1 MRVGILGSGSQ
12 GNSIAVQSRRST
24 VLLDCGFGPR
34 SLKRRARAS
43 GIPLDSVAAIVLT
56 HEHGDHA
63 RGAQSIAREFGCPIY
78 GSPGTLAALSREDP
92 DIEWLAL
99 ESHRPVSVASFAV
112 LACRT
117 NHDAA
122 EPLALRICERD
133 SGAVLGLAYDI
144 GRSSAGVRHL
154 LRGCHCIVLE
164 ANHDEMMLRTG
175 PYPPSVR
182 QRIAGSG
189 GHLSNRAAAE
199 LLAELMHD
207 GLSTVVLA
215 HLSGKC
221 NSPQLARTMV
231 RRELTS
237 RGFKGSILVA
247 RQRDPLPVFDLVG
260 SEVQR
265 TLFVGD

>member
-1 MRVGILGSGSQ
+1 MRVGVLGSGSQ
-12 GNSIAVQSRRST
+12 GNAIAIQSRNST
-24 VLLDCGFGPR
+24 LLLDCGFGPR
-34 SLKRRARAS
+34 SLKRRARDS
-43 GIPLDSVAAIVLT
+43 GIALDSVAAILLT
-56 HEHGDHA
+56 HEHGDHS
-63 RGAQSIAREFGCPIY
+63 RGARSIAREFGCPIY
-78 GSPGTLAALSREDP
+78 GSPGTLAAMSRDDP
-92 DIEWLAL
+92 DIEWLPL
-99 ESHRPVSVASFAV
+99 ESHRPASVASFTV

-154 LRGCHCIVLE
+154 LRDCDCIVLE
-164 ANHDEMMLRTG
+164 ANHDEVMLRTG

-207 GLSTVVLA
+207 GLRTIVLA
-215 HLSGKC
+215 HLSAKC
-221 NSPQLARTMV
+221 NSPQLAGTTV
-231 RRELTS
+231 SRELAG
-237 RGFKGSILVA
+237 RGFKGNIVVA
-247 RQRDPLPVFDLVG
+247 RQRDPLPVFDLAG
-260 SEVQR
+260 SQVQR
-265 TLFVGD
+265 PLFSGD

>member
-1 MRVGILGSGSQ
+1 
-12 GNSIAVQSRRST
+12 

-34 SLKRRARAS
+34 SLQRRAVDA
-43 GIPLDSVAAIVLT
+43 GVALDSVAAIVLT

-63 RGAQSIAREFGCPIY
+63 RGTRRLAREFGCPVF
-78 GSPGTLAALSREDP
+78 GSPGTLEILSREDP
-92 DIEWLAL
+92 DIDWQPL
-99 ESHRPVSVASFAV
+99 ECHRPTTVASFTV
-112 LACRT
+112 TSCRT

-122 EPLALRICERD
+122 EPLALRVSERD

-144 GRSSAGVRHL
+144 GRSSAGIRHL
-154 LRGCHCIVLE
+154 LRDCNCLIVE

-199 LLAELMHD
+199 LLAGLMHA
-207 GLSTVVLA
+207 GLRTVVLA
-215 HLSGKC
+215 HLSGTC
-221 NSPQLARTMV
+221 NSPQLAGETV
-231 RRELTS
+231 GHELTAS
-237 RGFKGSILVA
+237 GFSGDILVA
-247 RQRDPLPVFDLVG
+247 RQSEPLPAFDVFG

-265 TLFVGD
+265 TLSIDG